1 MPQFIPSWLRQVRQ
15 AGLDKPARAV
25 YNTYDARNLFSQL
38 VRRARRGEEIVIA
51 HAGTPVAKLVPY
63 TEDVPTRPGIFRL
76 SLYVDEG
83 GTGADPEAPPQADGA
98 TPTRSSPAAST

>member
-1 MPQFIPSWLRQVRQ
+1 MPNFISGWLRQARQ
-15 AGLDKPARAV
+15 AGLDKPTAAL

-51 HAGTPVAKLVPY
+51 HAGIPVAKLVPY
-63 TEDVPTRPGIFRL
+63 TEAVPTRPGIFRL

-83 GTGADPEAPPQADGA
+83 GTGGGA
-98 TPTRSSPAAST
+98 AAAGAIPTRSSPEAST